1 VFESYHHGL
10 SQRTQRAGRE
20 ALERYQALDD
30 QFGVAQAQFTLAE
43 MASALGDLEEAK
55 AGYEGVVAAARD
67 GGPLWAHMAALVRL
81 GTLLSLEGEEDRAA
95 ALQAEAVALARRSG
109 QRRAFGHLYNELG
122 AGARFRD
129 DLERARQLHQEA
141 LAIVRGLIGWSVPHT
156 LASLA
161 CAEARLGDLDGAAA
175 HLREAAGL
183 LLSTPQPATAAL
195 LLTGEALVAL
205 GRDRPEQAARLL
217 AAAETTHRR
226 IGTVPVGA
234 ERRELELATGAVEAA
249 LDPGTLAAARAAG
262 RALAMEDAL
271 REVVAS
277 A

>member
-1 VFESYHHGL
+1 
-10 SQRTQRAGRE
+10 
-20 ALERYQALDD
+20 
-30 QFGVAQAQFTLAE
+30 
-43 MASALGDLEEAK
+43 
-55 AGYEGVVAAARD
+55 
-67 GGPLWAHMAALVRL
+67 
-81 GTLLSLEGEEDRAA
+81 
-95 ALQAEAVALARRSG
+95 
-109 QRRAFGHLYNELG
+109 
-122 AGARFRD
+122 
-129 DLERARQLHQEA
+129 
-141 LAIVRGLIGWSVPHT
+141 
-156 LASLA
+156 
-161 CAEARLGDLDGAAA
+161 
-175 HLREAAGL
+175 
-183 LLSTPQPATAAL
+183 
-195 LLTGEALVAL
+195 VAL